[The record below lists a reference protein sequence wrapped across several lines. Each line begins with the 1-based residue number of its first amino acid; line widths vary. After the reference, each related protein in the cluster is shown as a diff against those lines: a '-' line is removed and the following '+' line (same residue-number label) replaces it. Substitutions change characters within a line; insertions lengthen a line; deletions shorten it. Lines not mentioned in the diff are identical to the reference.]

1 MPESQ
6 AAETGFTATRPCRKT
21 RRPSPRGGAHGQNLG
36 IHPTA
41 AALGEIG
48 PGAKDAI
55 PALTAA
61 LKEKDEAVR
70 TAAAEA
76 IKKIERK

>member
-1 MPESQ
+1 VE
-6 AAETGFTATRPCRKT
+6 ALTDK
-21 RRPSPRGGAHGQNLG
+21 NLG
-36 IHPTA
+36 IHPTAA

-55 PALTAA
+55 PALTAV

-70 TAAAEA
+70 TAAADA